1 MWSSFQAVGRRFEP
15 ALFIRQDVQHPRSGC
30 VSSGLRMSSISRNQ
44 LDGVLTALAE
54 LLESAGELHHLVVI
68 GGSGLVAIGV
78 ISRPTRDVDVV
89 ALEADGAL
97 ISAHP
102 LPPSLLAA
110 AATVARDL
118 GLDRDWLNAKPA
130 SLLDHEL
137 PPGFRERLVSR
148 EYGPALRVS
157 FASRADQICFKLDA
171 LIDRAE
177 PRDLAD
183 LRQLAPSPSELRD
196 AARWA
201 RTHLAPGPYDE
212 ALAHALET
220 FGVEDEGRST

>member
-1 MWSSFQAVGRRFEP
+1 MNNIAS
-15 ALFIRQDVQHPRSGC
+15 D
-30 VSSGLRMSSISRNQ
+30 Q
-44 LDGVLTALAE
+44 LDEVLSALGS
-54 LLESAGELHHLVVI
+54 LLEAEGERHHLVVI

-78 ISRPTRDVDVV
+78 ISRATRDVDVV
-89 ALEADGAL
+89 AVVAHDAL
-97 ISAHP
+97 ISANP
-102 LPPSLLAA
+102 LPIPVMTA

-118 GLDRDWLNAKPA
+118 GLDPDWLNAKPA

-137 PPGFRERLVSR
+137 PAGFRERLVLR

-171 LIDRAE
+171 LIDRDE

-183 LRQLAPSPSELRD
+183 LRQLAPSPSELRE

-212 ALAHALET
+212 ALARALEL
-220 FGVEDEGRST
+220 FGVEDDGRRT